1 MKYERLTKRNSEG
14 DATYAKKVKSSY
26 VGAIYEEQ
34 REIDKEVLNR
44 LAILEDEIDEGTLV
58 HLPFIQRYDKV
69 YCVLFPD
76 QKYVWE
82 REILNASYDFI
93 DEKLKIED
101 TQGIIS
107 FLGESAFLTK
117 EEAEEKLKSF
127 TEDVNNN
134 I

>member
-1 MKYERLTKRNSEG
+1 MKKYERLTKWEDDRTASIHGYMDGEIQ
-14 DATYAKKVKSSY
+14 DA
-26 VGAIYEEQ
+26 I
-34 REIDKEVLNR
+34 NR
-44 LAILEDEIDEGTLV
+44 LAKLEDAIEKGTLV
-58 HLPFIQRYDKV
+58 CFPLKRYDKV

-93 DEKLKIED
+93 NEKLKIED

-117 EEAEEKLKSF
+117 REAEEKLKSLMQ
-127 TEDVNNN
+127 DANNS